1 MEVTV
6 SASTVFK
13 LSPLTIALLAIWI
26 QSCSPKLCPIQ
37 PEEKG
42 GSGCMVRAQHYHNG
56 ELYRGLPWWKWRK
69 QHLRYGEKHRGK
81 DISKRKIKR
90 DKSDKKPF
98 LYGLFKKK
106 KRKKKHIVN
115 TM

>member
-1 MEVTV
+1 MKFLPRKNKCTLIVTV
-6 SASTVFK
+6 
-13 LSPLTIALLAIWI
+13 LIALWM

-81 DISKRKIKR
+81 DISQRKIKR
-90 DKSDKKPF
+90 NKRGKKPF

-115 TM
+115 TMQ